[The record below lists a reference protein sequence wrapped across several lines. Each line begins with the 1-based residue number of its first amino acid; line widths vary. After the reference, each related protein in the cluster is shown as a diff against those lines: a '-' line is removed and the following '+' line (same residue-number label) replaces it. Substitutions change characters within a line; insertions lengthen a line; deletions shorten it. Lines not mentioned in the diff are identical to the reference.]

1 MQDRAWTPSSKL
13 APYSSIACHSSITFV
28 ALNSTIRIKMSGVRR
43 EACMKKMTAG
53 NSSKSGGKPGRR
65 PLAAKRT
72 AADSE
77 TIADLVS
84 ANRIL
89 YAQAVLDGYGHVS
102 ARHDSDPDRF
112 WLSRGMAPGLV
123 TAGDIMEFDL
133 SGEPIDGRG
142 RPTYAERF
150 IHSEIY
156 RRRPD
161 VKAIVH
167 SHSPAVIPFGVTSVP
182 LKPIFHMSAFLGT
195 GVPIFEIRE
204 SAGDTD
210 MLVRNPALGAA
221 LALRLGDKSAAL
233 MRGHGSVAVGISL
246 PQVVF
251 RAIYLEVN
259 ARLQS
264 EATKLG
270 NINFLTSEDAR
281 LAAAGNDM
289 HVLRPWMLWKH
300 KIAKGSSAK

>member
-1 MQDRAWTPSSKL
+1 MDVLPPTP
-13 APYSSIACHSSITFV
+13 APYSSIARLSSITFV
-28 ALNSTIRIKMSGVRR
+28 ARASMIRIKMCGVPR
-43 EACMKKMTAG
+43 EAGVKTINAG
-53 NSSKSGGKPGRR
+53 KSSKSASKSAGKTRVS
-65 PLAAKRT
+65 KRT
-72 AADSE
+72 AVDTQ
-77 TIADLVS
+77 TIADLVA

-89 YAQAVLDGYGHVS
+89 YAQGVLDGYGHVS
-102 ARHDSDPDRF
+102 ARHDLHPDRF

-123 TAGDIMEFDL
+123 TADDIMEFDL
-133 SGEPIDGRG
+133 SGEPIDARG
-142 RPTYAERF
+142 RSTYAERF

-156 RRRPD
+156 RHRPD

-182 LKPIFHMSAFLGT
+182 LKPIFHMSGFLGT

-204 SAGDTD
+204 TAGDTD
-210 MLVRNPALGAA
+210 MLVRNPALGEA
-221 LALRLGDKSAAL
+221 LALRLNDKPAAL
-233 MRGHGSVAVGISL
+233 MRGHGSVAVGISQ

-270 NINFLTSEDAR
+270 NINFLTSEEAR
-281 LAAAGNDM
+281 LAAAENDI
-289 HVLRPWMLWKH
+289 HLLRPWMLWKH
-300 KIAKGSSAK
+300 EIAKGKSA

>member
-1 MQDRAWTPSSKL
+1 LLSLDEVIRTKM
-13 APYSSIACHSSITFV
+13 SSIP
-28 ALNSTIRIKMSGVRR
+28 R
-43 EACMKKMTAG
+43 EGWVKKMNAR
-53 NSSKSGGKPGRR
+53 KSTKN
-65 PLAAKRT
+65 AAKST
-72 AADSE
+72 GKAKVGKLTPADKK
-77 TIADLVS
+77 TIEDLVA

-89 YAQAVLDGYGHVS
+89 YAQSVLDGYGHVS
-102 ARHDSDPDRF
+102 ARHDSNPDRF

-133 SGEPIDGRG
+133 SGEPIDDRG

-182 LKPIFHMSAFLGT
+182 LKPIFHMSGFLGT

-233 MRGHGSVAVGISL
+233 MRGHGSIAVGISL

-251 RAIYLEVN
+251 RAVYLEVN

-264 EATKLG
+264 EAMRLG
-270 NINFLTSEDAR
+270 SINFLTSEEAR

-289 HVLRPWMLWKH
+289 HILRPWMLWKH
-300 KIAKGSSAK
+300 EIAGRNSQF

>member
-1 MQDRAWTPSSKL
+1 M
-13 APYSSIACHSSITFV
+13 C
-28 ALNSTIRIKMSGVRR
+28 GVPP
-43 EACMKKMTAG
+43 EAGMKKLNARKSWR
-53 NSSKSGGKPGRR
+53 NASKSTGKTRVS
-65 PLAAKRT
+65 KRT
-72 AADSE
+72 ATDAQ
-77 TIADLVS
+77 TIADLVA

-89 YAQAVLDGYGHVS
+89 YAQSVLDGYGHVS
-102 ARHDSDPDRF
+102 ARHDFNPDRF
-112 WLSRGMAPGLV
+112 WLARGMAPGLV
-123 TAGDIMEFDL
+123 TAGDVMEFDL
-133 SGEPIDGRG
+133 SGEPLDARG
-142 RPTYAERF
+142 RSTYAERF

-156 RRRPD
+156 RHRPD

-182 LKPIFHMSAFLGT
+182 LKPIFHMSGFLGA

-204 SAGDTD
+204 TAGDTD

-221 LALRLGDKSAAL
+221 LARRLNDKPAAL

-264 EATKLG
+264 EAMKLG
-270 NINFLTSEDAR
+270 SINFLTSEEAR
-281 LAAAGNDM
+281 LAAAGNDI

-300 KIAKGSSAK
+300 EIAKGKSA

>member
-1 MQDRAWTPSSKL
+1 M
-13 APYSSIACHSSITFV
+13 
-28 ALNSTIRIKMSGVRR
+28 IRIKMCGVPR
-43 EACMKKMTAG
+43 EAGVKKINAG
-53 NSSKSGGKPGRR
+53 KSSKSASKSAGKTRVS
-65 PLAAKRT
+65 KRT
-72 AADSE
+72 AVDTQ
-77 TIADLVS
+77 TIADLVA

-89 YAQAVLDGYGHVS
+89 YAQGVLDGYGHVS
-102 ARHDSDPDRF
+102 ARHDLHPDRF

-123 TAGDIMEFDL
+123 TADDIMEFDL
-133 SGEPIDGRG
+133 SGEPIDARG
-142 RPTYAERF
+142 RSTYAERF

-156 RRRPD
+156 RHRPD

-182 LKPIFHMSAFLGT
+182 LKPIFHMSGFLGT

-204 SAGDTD
+204 TAGDTD
-210 MLVRNPALGAA
+210 MLVRNPALGEA
-221 LALRLGDKSAAL
+221 LALRLNDKSAAL

-270 NINFLTSEDAR
+270 NINFLTSEEAR
-281 LAAAGNDM
+281 LAAAENDI
-289 HVLRPWMLWKH
+289 HLLRPWMLWKH
-300 KIAKGSSAK
+300 EIAQGKSA

>member
-1 MQDRAWTPSSKL
+1 M
-13 APYSSIACHSSITFV
+13 C
-28 ALNSTIRIKMSGVRR
+28 GVRQ
-43 EACMKKMTAG
+43 EASVKKMNAG
-53 NSSKSGGKPGRR
+53 KFNKIVNKSAGKSRLVR
-65 PLAAKRT
+65 RT
-72 AADSE
+72 AADKQ
-77 TIADLVS
+77 TIEDLVA

-89 YAQAVLDGYGHVS
+89 YAQSVLDGYGHVS
-102 ARHDSDPDRF
+102 VRHDSNPDRF
-112 WLSRGMAPGLV
+112 WLSRSMAPGLV
-123 TAGDIMEFDL
+123 TANDIMEFDL
-133 SGEPIDGRG
+133 SGEPVDAQG

-182 LKPIFHMSAFLGT
+182 LKPIFHMSGFLGT

-204 SAGDTD
+204 VAGDTD
-210 MLVRNPALGAA
+210 MLIRNPALGAA
-221 LALRLGDKSAAL
+221 LALRLDNRSAAL

-264 EATKLG
+264 EAMKLG
-270 NINFLTSEDAR
+270 SVNFLNSAEAR
-281 LAAAGNDM
+281 LAAAANDV
-289 HVLRPWMLWKH
+289 HILRPWMLWKH
-300 KIAKGSSAK
+300 EIAKGNSA

>member
-1 MQDRAWTPSSKL
+1 
-13 APYSSIACHSSITFV
+13 
-28 ALNSTIRIKMSGVRR
+28 
-43 EACMKKMTAG
+43 MKKMTAG

-123 TAGDIMEFDL
+123 TVDDIMEFDL

-142 RPTYAERF
+142 RTTYVERF

-156 RRRPD
+156 RHRPD

-167 SHSPAVIPFGVTSVP
+167 SHSPAVIPFGVTTVP
-182 LKPIFHMSAFLGT
+182 LRPIFHMSGFLGS

-204 SAGDTD
+204 TAGDTD
-210 MLVRNPALGAA
+210 MLVRNPALGHA
-221 LALRLGDKSAAL
+221 LARRLDHKPAAL

-259 ARLQS
+259 ARLQA
-264 EATKLG
+264 EAMKLG
-270 NINFLTSEDAR
+270 SVNFLTSAEAN
-281 LAAAGNDM
+281 LASAMNDI
-289 HVLRPWMLWKH
+289 HLLRPWMLWKH
-300 KIAKGSSAK
+300 EITKGKSS

>member
-1 MQDRAWTPSSKL
+1 M
-13 APYSSIACHSSITFV
+13 SSIP
-28 ALNSTIRIKMSGVRR
+28 R
-43 EACMKKMTAG
+43 EAWVKKMNAR
-53 NSSKSGGKPGRR
+53 KSAKN
-65 PLAAKRT
+65 AAKST
-72 AADSE
+72 GNAKVGKLTPEDKK
-77 TIADLVS
+77 TIEDLVA

-89 YAQAVLDGYGHVS
+89 YAQSVLDGYGHVS
-102 ARHDSDPDRF
+102 ARHDSNPDRF

-133 SGEPIDGRG
+133 SGEPIDDRG

-233 MRGHGSVAVGISL
+233 MRGHGSIAVGISL

-264 EATKLG
+264 EAMRLG
-270 NINFLTSEDAR
+270 SINFLTAEEAR
-281 LAAAGNDM
+281 LAAAGNDL
-289 HVLRPWMLWKH
+289 HILRPWMLWKH
-300 KIAKGSSAK
+300 EVDGRNSSS

>member
-1 MQDRAWTPSSKL
+1 VKRANSKK
-13 APYSSIACHSSITFV
+13 SIK
-28 ALNSTIRIKMSGVRR
+28 STSRTTQRSRQV
-43 EACMKKMTAG
+43 
-53 NSSKSGGKPGRR
+53 
-65 PLAAKRT
+65 KRT
-72 AADSE
+72 PEDKK
-77 TIADLVS
+77 TIEDLVA

-89 YAQAVLDGYGHVS
+89 YAHSVLDGYGHVS
-102 ARHDSDPDRF
+102 ARHDTIPDRF
-112 WLSRGMAPGLV
+112 WLSQSMAPGLV
-123 TAGDIMEFDL
+123 TPGDILEFDL
-133 SGEPIDGRG
+133 SGEAVDGQG
-142 RPTYAERF
+142 RPTYSERF

-167 SHSPAVIPFGVTSVP
+167 SHSPAVIPFGVTCVP
-182 LKPIFHMSAFLGT
+182 LKPIFHMSGFLGT

-204 SAGDTD
+204 IAGDTD
-210 MLVRNPALGAA
+210 MLVRNPGLGAA

-233 MRGHGSVAVGISL
+233 MRGHGSVAVGTSL
-246 PQVVF
+246 PQVAY

-264 EATKLG
+264 DAMRLG
-270 NINFLTSEDAR
+270 SINFLTAEEAK

-300 KIAKGSSAK
+300 EIAKGISGE

>member
-1 MQDRAWTPSSKL
+1 MKRANSKKSIKSTSKAMQRSRL
-13 APYSSIACHSSITFV
+13 V
-28 ALNSTIRIKMSGVRR
+28 
-43 EACMKKMTAG
+43 
-53 NSSKSGGKPGRR
+53 
-65 PLAAKRT
+65 KRT
-72 AADSE
+72 PVDKK
-77 TIADLVS
+77 TIEDLVA

-89 YAQAVLDGYGHVS
+89 YAQSVLDGYGHVS
-102 ARHDSDPDRF
+102 ARHDTIPDRF
-112 WLSRGMAPGLV
+112 WLSQSMAPGLV
-123 TAGDIMEFDL
+123 TAGDILEFDL
-133 SGEPIDGRG
+133 SGEPVDGQG
-142 RPTYAERF
+142 RPTYSERF

-182 LKPIFHMSAFLGT
+182 LKPIFHMSGFLGT

-204 SAGDTD
+204 IAGDTD
-210 MLVRNPALGAA
+210 MLVRNPGLGAA
-221 LALRLGDKSAAL
+221 LALCLGNKSAAL

-246 PQVVF
+246 PQVVY

-264 EATKLG
+264 DAMKLG
-270 NINFLTSEDAR
+270 TINFLTAEEAK

-289 HVLRPWMLWKH
+289 HVSRPWMLWKH
-300 KIAKGSSAK
+300 EIAWGNSAK

>member
-1 MQDRAWTPSSKL
+1 MEAGVMKL
-13 APYSSIACHSSITFV
+13 SA
-28 ALNSTIRIKMSGVRR
+28 
-43 EACMKKMTAG
+43 
-53 NSSKSGGKPGRR
+53 SKSDKRVNKSAGKSRVTK
-65 PLAAKRT
+65 LTTTDKQ
-72 AADSE
+72 
-77 TIADLVS
+77 TIEDLVA

-89 YAQAVLDGYGHVS
+89 YAQSVLDGYGHVS
-102 ARHDSDPDRF
+102 ARHDSNPDRF

-123 TAGDIMEFDL
+123 TADDIMEFGL
-133 SGEPIDGRG
+133 SGEPIDAQGRS
-142 RPTYAERF
+142 TYAERF

-156 RRRPD
+156 RNRPD

-182 LKPIFHMSAFLGT
+182 LKPIFHMSGFLGA

-204 SAGDTD
+204 TAGDTD
-210 MLVRNPALGAA
+210 MLVRNRALGRA
-221 LALRLGDKSAAL
+221 LALRLSDKPAAL

-264 EATKLG
+264 EAMRLG
-270 NINFLTSEDAR
+270 NINFLTSEEAR
-281 LAAAGNDM
+281 LAAAGNDV
-289 HVLRPWMLWKH
+289 HLLRPWMLWKH
-300 KIAKGSSAK
+300 EIAKGKSA

>member
-1 MQDRAWTPSSKL
+1 M
-13 APYSSIACHSSITFV
+13 
-28 ALNSTIRIKMSGVRR
+28 IRIKMCGVPR
-43 EACMKKMTAG
+43 EAGVKKLNARKSG
-53 NSSKSGGKPGRR
+53 RNASKSTEKTRVS
-65 PLAAKRT
+65 KRT
-72 AADSE
+72 ATDAQ
-77 TIADLVS
+77 TVADLVA

-89 YAQAVLDGYGHVS
+89 YAQSVLDGYGHVS
-102 ARHDSDPDRF
+102 ARHDFNPDRF
-112 WLSRGMAPGLV
+112 WLARGMAPGLV
-123 TAGDIMEFDL
+123 TAGDVMEFDL
-133 SGEPIDGRG
+133 SGEPLDARG
-142 RPTYAERF
+142 RSTYAERF

-156 RRRPD
+156 RHRPD

-182 LKPIFHMSAFLGT
+182 LKPIFHMSGFLGA

-204 SAGDTD
+204 TAGDTD

-221 LALRLGDKSAAL
+221 LARRLNDKPAAL

-264 EATKLG
+264 EAMKLG
-270 NINFLTSEDAR
+270 SINFLTSEEAR
-281 LAAAGNDM
+281 LAAAGNDI

-300 KIAKGSSAK
+300 EIAKGKSA

>member
-1 MQDRAWTPSSKL
+1 VKKMNAGKSNKSVSKSAGKSKL
-13 APYSSIACHSSITFV
+13 V
-28 ALNSTIRIKMSGVRR
+28 
-43 EACMKKMTAG
+43 
-53 NSSKSGGKPGRR
+53 
-65 PLAAKRT
+65 KRT
-72 AADSE
+72 GADKQ
-77 TIADLVS
+77 TIEDLVA

-89 YAQAVLDGYGHVS
+89 YAQSVLDGYGHVS
-102 ARHDSDPDRF
+102 VRHDSNPDRF
-112 WLSRGMAPGLV
+112 WLSRSMAPGLV
-123 TAGDIMEFDL
+123 TANDIMEFDL
-133 SGEPIDGRG
+133 SGEPVDAQG

-182 LKPIFHMSAFLGT
+182 LKPIFHMSGFLGT

-204 SAGDTD
+204 VAGDTD
-210 MLVRNPALGAA
+210 MLIRNPALGAA
-221 LALRLGDKSAAL
+221 LALRLDNRSAAL

-251 RAIYLEVN
+251 RAIYLEIN

-264 EATKLG
+264 EAMKLG
-270 NINFLTSEDAR
+270 SVNFLNSEEAR
-281 LAAAGNDM
+281 LAAAANDL
-289 HVLRPWMLWKH
+289 HISRPWMLWKH
-300 KIAKGSSAK
+300 EIAKGNSA

>member
-1 MQDRAWTPSSKL
+1 VKRANPRKSIKSS
-13 APYSSIACHSSITFV
+13 
-28 ALNSTIRIKMSGVRR
+28 STTTQRSNLI
-43 EACMKKMTAG
+43 
-53 NSSKSGGKPGRR
+53 
-65 PLAAKRT
+65 KRT
-72 AADSE
+72 PAKKK
-77 TIADLVS
+77 TIEDLVA
-84 ANRIL
+84 ANHIL
-89 YAQAVLDGYGHVS
+89 YAQSVLDGYGHVS
-102 ARHDSDPDRF
+102 ARHDTNADRF
-112 WLSRGMAPGLV
+112 WLARSMAPGLV
-123 TAGDIMEFDL
+123 TADDIMEFDL
-133 SGEPIDGRG
+133 SGEPVDGQG

-182 LKPIFHMSAFLGT
+182 LKPIFHMSGFLGT

-204 SAGDTD
+204 IAGDTD
-210 MLVRNPALGAA
+210 MLVRNPGLGAA

-246 PQVVF
+246 PQAVY

-264 EATKLG
+264 EAMKLG
-270 NINFLTSEDAR
+270 SINFLTSGEAK
-281 LAAAGNDM
+281 LAAAANDM
-289 HVLRPWMLWKH
+289 HILRPWALWKH
-300 KIAKGSSAK
+300 EIAKGNSA